1 MWKLLSFWVWRTTR
15 DFSRRSARERE
26 KNKKVRTGKNNEQGQ
41 KRGRR
46 KKKKKKCTVVNVA
59 TNDLSV
65 TAELDLDELSETG
78 GVVVP
83 DGLGVSER
91 LEEGVGLDD
100 LLLEDTGSGLV
111 GGSKGTGGTGNGG
124 EVLNNLLGVLGL
136 SSTALTS
143 DQKRLVLLVYLRM
156 NAEVRHHSSLRCVQR
171 KRGLLSS
178 MAR

>member
-15 DFSRRSARERE
+15 DFSRRSARERRTTKSGRE
-26 KNKKVRTGKNNEQGQ
+26 KNKEEEEGRKGKKEE
-41 KRGRR
+41 
-46 KKKKKKCTVVNVA
+46 KCTVVNVA

-65 TAELDLDELSETG
+65 TAELDLDELSEAG

-83 DGLGVSER
+83 DGLGVTEG

-143 DQKRLVLLVYLRM
+143 DQKRLVLLV
-156 NAEVRHHSSLRCVQR
+156 
-171 KRGLLSS
+171 
-178 MAR
+178 